1 MIMGYFSSLDV
12 SASGMSA
19 QRMRMDLISQNIANA
34 NTTKTQDGTPYRRQ
48 TLVLGTNESV
58 GFSKYLSSSSRST
71 IGDGRVKIQ
80 GIKEDMSELKRVYEP
95 DNPEADEDGYVTM
108 PNVDIVT
115 EMVDMI
121 SASRSY
127 EANVTASTASKNMA
141 MQALNIG
148 K

>member
-1 MIMGYFSSLDV
+1 MGYFNSLDV

-34 NTTKTQDGTPYRRQ
+34 NTTRTQDGTPYRRQ
-48 TLVLGTNESV
+48 VLVLGTNESV
-58 GFSKYLSSSSRST
+58 GFSKYLASSAGKT
-71 IGDGRVKIQ
+71 LGDGKVKIQ
-80 GIKEDMSELKRVYEP
+80 GVREDMSDLKRIYEP
-95 DNPEADEDGYVTM
+95 DNPEADEEGYVTM

>member
-1 MIMGYFSSLDV
+1 MGYFSSLDV

-34 NTTKTQDGTPYRRQ
+34 NTTKTEDGTPYRRQ
-48 TLVLGTNESV
+48 VLVLGTNQRV
-58 GFSKYLSSSSRST
+58 GFSSYLSSSSKG
-71 IGDGRVKIQ
+71 ILGDGKVKIQ
-80 GIKEDMSELKRVYEP
+80 GVKEDMSELKRVYEP
-95 DNPEADEDGYVTM
+95 DNPEADEEGYVTM

-141 MQALNIG
+141 TQAINIG

>member
-1 MIMGYFSSLDV
+1 MGYFSSLDV

-34 NTTKTQDGTPYRRQ
+34 NTTKTENGTPYRRQ
-48 TLVLGTNESV
+48 TLLLGTNSNNP
-58 GFSKYLSSSSRST
+58 FSNYLSGAAKESLV
-71 IGDGRVKIQ
+71 DGKVKIQ
-80 GIKEDMSELKRVYEP
+80 GIVQDQSDFKRVYEP
-95 DNPEADEDGYVTM
+95 DNPEADEEGYVLY

>member
-1 MIMGYFSSLDV
+1 MGYFSSLDV

-34 NTTKTQDGTPYRRQ
+34 NTTKTADGTPYRRQ
-48 TLVLGTNESV
+48 ALLLGTNTNNP
-58 GFSKYLSSSSRST
+58 FSNYLSGASKEALS
-71 IGDGRVKIQ
+71 DGKVKIQ
-80 GIKEDMSELKRVYEP
+80 GVIEDQSDFKRVYEP
-95 DNPEADEDGYVTM
+95 NNPEADEDGYVLY

>member
-1 MIMGYFSSLDV
+1 MGYFTSLDV

-80 GIKEDMSELKRVYEP
+80 GIKEDMSEVKRVYEP

>member
-1 MIMGYFSSLDV
+1 MGYFSSLDV

-34 NTTKTQDGTPYRRQ
+34 NTTRTQDGTPYRRQ
-48 TLVLGTNESV
+48 VLVLGTNENI
-58 GFSKYLSSSSRST
+58 GFSKYLSAS
-71 IGDGRVKIQ
+71 GDKKFGNGEVKIQ
-80 GIKEDMSELKRVYEP
+80 GVRQDMSDLKRVYEP

>member
-1 MIMGYFSSLDV
+1 MGYFSSLDV

-34 NTTKTQDGTPYRRQ
+34 NKTRTETGGPYRRQ
-48 TLVLGTNESV
+48 TLLLGTNATNP
-58 GFSKYLSSSSRST
+58 FSNYLTGSARS
-71 IGDGRVKIQ
+71 ILGDGKVKIK
-80 GIKEDMSELKRVYEP
+80 GIVQDQTDFRRVYEP
-95 DNPEADEDGYVTM
+95 DNPEADEDGYVSY

-148 K
+148 R

>member
-1 MIMGYFSSLDV
+1 MGYFTSLDV

-48 TLVLGTNESV
+48 TLVLGTNENV

-71 IGDGRVKIQ
+71 LGDGRVKIQ

>member
-1 MIMGYFSSLDV
+1 MKFLE
-12 SASGMSA
+12 
-19 QRMRMDLISQNIANA
+19 RF
-34 NTTKTQDGTPYRRQ
+34 
-48 TLVLGTNESV
+48 TLVIYSLIILI
-58 GFSKYLSSSSRST
+58 LSIILSL
-71 IGDGRVKIQ
+71 IIFNWMDF
-80 GIKEDMSELKRVYEP
+80 
-95 DNPEADEDGYVTM
+95 
-108 PNVDIVT
+108 DIVT

>member
-1 MIMGYFSSLDV
+1 MGYFDSLDV

-34 NTTKTQDGTPYRRQ
+34 NTTRTQDGTPYRRQ
-48 TLVLGTNESV
+48 VLVLGTNENI
-58 GFSKYLSSSSRST
+58 GFSKYLSASS
-71 IGDGRVKIQ
+71 GKKFGNGEVKIQ
-80 GIKEDMSELKRVYEP
+80 GVRQDMSDLKRVYEP
-95 DNPEADEDGYVTM
+95 DNPEADEEGYVTM

>member
-1 MIMGYFSSLDV
+1 MGYFSSLDV

-34 NTTKTQDGTPYRRQ
+34 NTTKTQDGAPYRRQ
-48 TLVLGTNESV
+48 VLVLGTDQNV
-58 GFSKYLSSSSRST
+58 GFSKYLSSSTSRNLS
-71 IGDGRVKIQ
+71 DGKVKIQ
-80 GIKEDMSELKRVYEP
+80 GIREDMSELKRVYEP